1 MPIFQDPDRQRFY
14 DLWSDDHARQERQE
28 RQQARESQSRDT
40 THGWGHVDCGC
51 EAPGRDR
58 ELEYSRLQGDRD
70 EFIQYLKRVETSR
83 WFDRPVRTFLSFI
96 LLCCD
101 DNGLERFKP

>member
-28 RQQARESQSRDT
+28 RQQARESQSRE
-40 THGWGHVDCGC
+40 THAWGHVDCEC
-51 EAPGRDR
+51 EAPGRER

-70 EFIQYLKRVETSR
+70 ELIQYLKRVETSR
-83 WFDRPVRTFLSFI
+83 WFDRPVCYLVFVQA
-96 LLCCD
+96 
-101 DNGLERFKP
+101 G